1 MNLYRSSYGKRGFKM
16 KLKQHGFWDDV
27 KKYRSLLL
35 MLTPAVFFFLLF
47 AYVPMAGIV
56 LAFKEFNYTGGVFG
70 SPWNGLDNFKFFFN
84 SGDAWRVTRN
94 TALYNIAFIVVNNVL
109 QIFAAILLFEV
120 AGKWF
125 RKLTQTIL
133 FLPYFISWVVV
144 GAISY
149 NLFNF
154 DVGTINVLLK
164 GLGMQPVD
172 IYNTAAYWPVI
183 LVVVSAWKTL
193 GYGTIM
199 YLAAITGIDTEMYE
213 AAEIDGANIFQRIRK
228 ITIPNLMP
236 TVIILVLLAIGNIFR
251 GDFGMFYNMVGNNG
265 LLFSSTDVID
275 TFVFRSLTTS
285 NEIGMS
291 AAAGFYQS
299 LLGFVTIMLA
309 NYAVGRYDKDR
320 ALF

>member
-1 MNLYRSSYGKRGFKM
+1 MNR
-16 KLKQHGFWDDV
+16 HGFWRDV
-27 KKYRSLLL
+27 VKHRTLLL
-35 MLTPAVFFFLLF
+35 MLAPAVLYFILF

-56 LAFKEFNYTGGVFG
+56 LAFKQFNYAGGIFG
-70 SPWNGLDNFKFFFN
+70 SPWNGLDNFRFFFE

-109 QIFAAILLFEV
+109 QIAAAILLFEV

-125 RKLTQTIL
+125 RKITQTVL

-144 GAISY
+144 GAIAY
-149 NLFNF
+149 NLFNY
-154 DVGTINVLLK
+154 DVGTVNVLLK
-164 GLGMQPVD
+164 ATGMEPVD

-183 LVVVSAWKTL
+183 LVIVSAWKAV

-213 AAEIDGANIFQRIRK
+213 AAEIDGANVFQRILN
-228 ITIPNLMP
+228 ITIPNLYP

-251 GDFGMFYNMVGNNG
+251 GDFGLFYNMVGNNG

-299 LLGFVTIMLA
+299 VLGFATIMLA
-309 NYAVGRYDKDR
+309 NWAVRKYDKDR

>member
-1 MNLYRSSYGKRGFKM
+1 M
-16 KLKQHGFWDDV
+16 KQNKYGFWHKV
-27 KKYRSLLL
+27 KKNRTLLL
-35 MLTPAVFFFLLF
+35 MLTPAVLFFLVF

-56 LAFKEFNYTGGVFG
+56 LAFKQYNYSGGILN
-70 SPWNGLDNFKFFFN
+70 SPWNGLDNFKFFFG

-94 TALYNIAFIVVNNVL
+94 TALYNIAFIIINNVL
-109 QIFAAILLFEV
+109 QIFAGILLFEV

-125 RKLTQTIL
+125 RKITQTIL

-144 GAISY
+144 GAIAY

-154 DVGTINVLLK
+154 DVGTLNVLLK
-164 GLGMQPVD
+164 GLGMQPID
-172 IYNTAAYWPVI
+172 IYNTASYWPLI
-183 LVVVSAWKTL
+183 LIVVSAWKAL

-199 YLAAITGIDTEMYE
+199 YLAAITSIDTEMYE
-213 AAEIDGANIFQRIRK
+213 AAQIDGANIFQRIMK
-228 ITIPNLMP
+228 ITVPNLIP

-265 LLFSSTDVID
+265 LLFSNTDVID

-299 LLGFVTIMLA
+299 LLGFATIMFA
-309 NYAVGRYDKDR
+309 NYAVRKYDKDR

>member
-1 MNLYRSSYGKRGFKM
+1 M
-16 KLKQHGFWDDV
+16 KQKQHGFWDDV

-35 MLTPAVFFFLLF
+35 MLVPAVLFFLLF
-47 AYVPMAGIV
+47 AYIPMSGII
-56 LAFKEFNYTGGVFG
+56 LAFKQYDYTGGVFG
-70 SPWNGLDNFKFFFN
+70 SQWNGWDNFKFFFN

-94 TALYNIAFIVVNNVL
+94 TALYNIAFIVVNNVI

-125 RKLTQTIL
+125 RKLTQTVL

-144 GAISY
+144 GAIAY
-149 NLFNF
+149 NLFSF

-172 IYNTAAYWPVI
+172 IYNTPAYWPVI

-199 YLAAITGIDTEMYE
+199 YLAAITSIDTEMYE
-213 AAEIDGANIFQRIRK
+213 AAEIDGANIFQRIMK
-228 ITIPNLMP
+228 ITVPNLMP

-309 NYAVGRYDKDR
+309 NYAVRKYDKDR

>member
-1 MNLYRSSYGKRGFKM
+1 MERGFKM
-16 KLKQHGFWDDV
+16 KQHGFWDDV

-35 MLTPAVFFFLLF
+35 MLIPAVLFFLLF
-47 AYVPMAGIV
+47 AYIPMSGIV
-56 LAFKEFNYTGGVFG
+56 LAFKQFDYTGGVFG
-70 SPWNGLDNFKFFFN
+70 SPWNGWDNFKFFFN

-94 TALYNIAFIVVNNVL
+94 TVLYNIAFIVVNNVI
-109 QIFAAILLFEV
+109 QICAAILLFEV

-125 RKLTQTIL
+125 RKLTQTVL

-144 GAISY
+144 GAIAY

-154 DVGTINVLLK
+154 DVGTVNVLLK

-172 IYNTAAYWPVI
+172 IYNTPAYWPVI
-183 LVVVSAWKTL
+183 LIVVSAWKTL

-213 AAEIDGANIFQRIRK
+213 AAEIDGANIFQRIMK
-228 ITIPNLMP
+228 ITVPNLMP
-236 TVIILVLLAIGNIFR
+236 TVIILVLLAIGNVFR

-309 NYAVGRYDKDR
+309 NYAVRKYDKDR

>member
-1 MNLYRSSYGKRGFKM
+1 M
-16 KLKQHGFWDDV
+16 KLRGLWSDV
-27 KKYRSLLL
+27 KKYRTLLL
-35 MLTPAVFFFLLF
+35 MLAPAVLFFLLF

-56 LAFKEFNYTGGVFG
+56 LAFKQFNYSGGIFG
-70 SPWNGLDNFKFFFN
+70 SPWNGLDNFRFFFD

-109 QIFAAILLFEV
+109 QIAAAILLFEA

-125 RKLTQTIL
+125 RKVAQTIF

-144 GAISY
+144 GAIAY
-149 NLFNF
+149 NLFNY
-154 DVGTINVLLK
+154 DVGTVNVVMQW
-164 GLGMQPVD
+164 LGFEPID
-172 IYNTAAYWPVI
+172 IYNTAAYWPFI
-183 LVVVSAWKTL
+183 LVLVSAWKAL

-199 YLAAITGIDTEMYE
+199 YLAAITSIDTEMYE
-213 AAEIDGANIFQRIRK
+213 AAEIDGANVFQRIMR
-228 ITIPNLMP
+228 ITVPNLYP
-236 TVIILVLLAIGNIFR
+236 TLIILVLLAIGNIFR

-265 LLFSSTDVID
+265 LLFSNTDVID
-275 TFVFRSLTTS
+275 TFVFRMLTSS

-299 LLGFVTIMLA
+299 LLGFATILFA
-309 NYAVGRYDKDR
+309 NYAVRQYDKDR

>member
-1 MNLYRSSYGKRGFKM
+1 MKNQGFFSD
-16 KLKQHGFWDDV
+16 L
-27 KKYRSLLL
+27 KKYRALLL
-35 MLTPAVFFFLLF
+35 MLTPAVLFFLLF
-47 AYVPMAGIV
+47 AYIPMAGIV
-56 LAFKEFNYTGGVFG
+56 LAFKQFNYQGGIFG
-70 SPWNGLDNFKFFFN
+70 SPWNGLENFRFFLE

-94 TALYNIAFIVVNNVL
+94 TALYNIAFIIINNLL
-109 QIFAAILLFEV
+109 QIVTAILLFEV

-125 RKLTQTIL
+125 RKVTQTVL

-144 GAISY
+144 GAIAY
-149 NLFNF
+149 NLFNY
-154 DVGTINVLLK
+154 DVGTLNVMLK
-164 GLGMQPVD
+164 TIGLGPID
-172 IYNTAAYWPVI
+172 IYNTAAYWPLI
-183 LVVVSAWKTL
+183 LIVVSAWKAL
-193 GYGTIM
+193 GYGSIM

-213 AAEIDGANIFQRIRK
+213 AAEIDGANIFQRIFK

-236 TVIILVLLAIGNIFR
+236 TIIILFLLAIGNIFR

-275 TFVFRSLTTS
+275 TYVFRSLTTS

-299 LLGFVTIMLA
+299 ILGFATIMFA
-309 NYAVGRYDKDR
+309 NYAVRKYDKDR